1 MLKKCVV
8 FIVFYSFIALRS
20 YGFNPKV
27 IDTLEIHNQIKSY
40 GFDEGLI
47 GFKTNFF
54 SSLVFKNDSTLF
66 YNPSSTLLLFKIVLG
81 DTTSVSLMSKPL
93 TSTVSNY
100 NRHLFMFD
108 DVVYSYGG
116 VGLFSSL
123 TDLIYFDFF
132 SGSWLKKSVK
142 NYPFDSNKV
151 LNSWIIGDKIMVLLC
166 RDSEFGSGYFSKS
179 VKFSFGEID
188 LKKFEYIQRSSFE
201 STYQKLLFQSGLGFY
216 RGNYVYDSD
225 LYSLHG
231 YYKKNNGVEYRIF
244 DKMSGSLKKTSALEA
259 LSAVDGFSFLY
270 IKGSEIYYRDRV
282 GKIDSFNVNS
292 GSVIHSKNFFELYEP
307 KNNNKPAFYIVVL
320 ALLGLLVFLFIK
332 KSNLSLLNNSSNAF
346 KQELLLIENKLRPLR
361 STIISK
367 EHLDDLFGI
376 SHYSYESI
384 KTKRSRIIKL
394 LNENADIKVERVRKH
409 SDKRFYNYKIY

>member
-1 MLKKCVV
+1 MLNKCVV
-8 FIVFYSFIALRS
+8 FIVFYSFFALKS

-47 GFKTNFF
+47 DFKTNFF
-54 SSLVFKNDSTLF
+54 SSVVFKNDSTLF

-81 DTTSVSLMSKPL
+81 DITSVSLMSKPL
-93 TSTVSNY
+93 TSTIGNY

-132 SGSWLKKSVK
+132 SGNWLKKSVK

-166 RDSEFGSGYFSKS
+166 HDSELGSHYFSKS

-188 LKKFEYIQRSSFE
+188 LKKFEYIQKSSFE
-201 STYQKLLFQSGLGFY
+201 STFQKLLFQSGLGFY

-231 YYKKNNGVEYRIF
+231 YYKKNNGFEYRIF
-244 DKMSGSLKKTSALEA
+244 DKMSGSLKRTSSLDA

-307 KNNNKPAFYIVVL
+307 KNNNKPTFYIVVL

-394 LNENADIKVERVRKH
+394 LNENADIKIERVRKH

>member
-1 MLKKCVV
+1 
-8 FIVFYSFIALRS
+8 
-20 YGFNPKV
+20 
-27 IDTLEIHNQIKSY
+27 
-40 GFDEGLI
+40 
-47 GFKTNFF
+47 
-54 SSLVFKNDSTLF
+54 
-66 YNPSSTLLLFKIVLG
+66 
-81 DTTSVSLMSKPL
+81 
-93 TSTVSNY
+93 
-100 NRHLFMFD
+100 
-108 DVVYSYGG
+108 
-116 VGLFSSL
+116 
-123 TDLIYFDFF
+123 
-132 SGSWLKKSVK
+132 
-142 NYPFDSNKV
+142 
-151 LNSWIIGDKIMVLLC
+151 
-166 RDSEFGSGYFSKS
+166 
-179 VKFSFGEID
+179 
-188 LKKFEYIQRSSFE
+188 
-201 STYQKLLFQSGLGFY
+201 
-216 RGNYVYDSD
+216 
-225 LYSLHG
+225 
-231 YYKKNNGVEYRIF
+231 
-244 DKMSGSLKKTSALEA
+244 MSGSLKRTSSLDA

-307 KNNNKPAFYIVVL
+307 KNNNKPTFYIVVL

-394 LNENADIKVERVRKH
+394 LNENADIKIERVRKH